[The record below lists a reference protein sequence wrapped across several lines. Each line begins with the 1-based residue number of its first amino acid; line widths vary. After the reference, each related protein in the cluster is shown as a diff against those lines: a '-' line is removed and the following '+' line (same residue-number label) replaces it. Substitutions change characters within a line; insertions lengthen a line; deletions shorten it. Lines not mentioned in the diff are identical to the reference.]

1 MFLCDYY
8 LTAEQVEHPFLI
20 IAIILA
26 QTSNE
31 YKPLNLC
38 LGWKTMVLSDI
49 VICGV
54 GNGVGFHCHK

>member
-1 MFLCDYY
+1 
-8 LTAEQVEHPFLI
+8 VRPFLI
-20 IAIILA
+20 IATILA
-26 QTSNE
+26 HFSNE

-38 LGWKTMVLSDI
+38 LGWETMVLSDI